1 MATKIDSPATT
12 LHLTRTF
19 TASREKVFRA
29 WTDPEAL
36 KRWHAPADDFSTPHV
51 EVDLRVGGR
60 YRIEMKDPQ
69 GESHVVTG
77 VYREITPPEKLVFTF
92 GWEGGQGCG
101 GEQVGDIGE
110 TVVTIVFEA
119 QGQGQGQGMA
129 TKVTLT
135 HELFP
140 TSEIRDKHS
149 MGWTGCLDRL
159 AKAL

>member
-1 MATKIDSPATT
+1 MAAQKLCPDTT
-12 LHLTRTF
+12 LQLSRTF
-19 TASREKVFRA
+19 SAPRENVFRA
-29 WTDPEAL
+29 WTTEEAL
-36 KRWHAPADDFSTPHV
+36 KRWHAPSDDFSTPHV

-77 VYREITPPEKLVFTF
+77 VYREIVPPEKLVFTF
-92 GWEGGQGCG
+92 GWEGGEGCG
-101 GEQVGDIGE
+101 GDKVGDMGE
-110 TVVTIVFEA
+110 TVVTILFEA
-119 QGQGQGQGMA
+119 QGQGNA

-135 HELFP
+135 HEFFP

>member
-1 MATKIDSPATT
+1 MATKTDASTTT
-12 LHLTRTF
+12 LHLSRTF
-19 TASREKVFRA
+19 TAPREKVFQA
-29 WTDPEAL
+29 WTQPEAL
-36 KRWHAPADDFSTPHV
+36 KRWYAPADDFATPV
-51 EVDLRVGGR
+51 AEVDLRVGGR

-69 GESHVVTG
+69 GKSHVVTG

-119 QGQGQGQGMA
+119 QKQGQGIA

-135 HELFP
+135 HEFFP

-149 MGWTGCLDRL
+149 MGWTGCLARL
-159 AKAL
+159 AKIL